1 MSPFVRRLA
10 FAAVAALTLPA
21 AALSFWARAEAPAA
35 VARTEGDDLYRRG
48 LYPEA
53 IAWWTEQA
61 AKGDIEAA
69 RRLGVEYMDGK
80 PNVVQRD
87 FAKAR
92 QYHLQAAMGG
102 ERRSMMD
109 LGTIHDNGY
118 GVPADLVEA
127 ARWYMWGAKYG
138 HGPAMYNTALM
149 LETGDA
155 GRTDLVES
163 YMWYIL
169 GAKEGFKMLPETKFD
184 IMNPPADSAMGA
196 LHGKLTPAQRAEA
209 HARAKTFK
217 PMTGPLPASE
227 NR

>member
-1 MSPFVRRLA
+1 
-10 FAAVAALTLPA
+10 
-21 AALSFWARAEAPAA
+21 
-35 VARTEGDDLYRRG
+35 
-48 LYPEA
+48 
-53 IAWWTEQA
+53 
-61 AKGDIEAA
+61 
-69 RRLGVEYMDGK
+69 MDGK

-118 GVPADLVEA
+118 GVPADMAEA
-127 ARWYMWGAKYG
+127 ARWYLWGARYG

-196 LHGKLTPAQRAEA
+196 LHPKLTPAQRAEA
-209 HARAKTFK
+209 HTRAKAFK

>member
-1 MSPFVRRLA
+1 MSTLARLA
-10 FAAVAALTLPA
+10 FAAIVAASVPFA
-21 AALSFWARAEAPAA
+21 ANTIVVAAEQAAPA
-35 VARTEGDDLYRRG
+35 ARTEGEDLYRRG

-53 IAWWTEQA
+53 LAWWTARA
-61 AKGDIEAA
+61 ASGDVEAA

-80 PNVVQRD
+80 RGVIDRD

-109 LGTIHDNGY
+109 LGTIYDNGY
-118 GVPADLVEA
+118 GVPENLIEA
-127 ARWYMWGAKYG
+127 ARWYLWGAKYG

-155 GRTDLVES
+155 GRTDVVES

-169 GAKEGFKMLPETKFD
+169 GATEGFKMLPETKFD
-184 IMNPPADSAMGA
+184 IMKPPADSAMGT
-196 LHGKLTPAQRAEA
+196 LHVKLTPAQRAEA

-217 PMTGPLPASE
+217 PQSGPLPASE

>member
-1 MSPFVRRLA
+1 MKSLSRVAFVA
-10 FAAVAALTLPA
+10 IVAASALLA
-21 AALSFWARAEAPAA
+21 AHTIIAQAEQSAPAQ
-35 VARTEGDDLYRRG
+35 RSEGDDLYRRG
-48 LYPEA
+48 LYAEA

-61 AKGDIEAA
+61 AKGDVEAA

-87 FAKAR
+87 FEKAR
-92 QYHLQAAMGG
+92 KYHLQAAMGG

-109 LGTIHDNGY
+109 LGTIYDNGY
-118 GVPADLVEA
+118 GVPENLGEA
-127 ARWYMWGAKYG
+127 ARWYLWGAKFG

-155 GRTDLVES
+155 GRTDLVEA

-169 GAKEGFKMLPETKFD
+169 GAREGFKMLPETKFD
-184 IMNPPADSAMGA
+184 IMRPPEDSAMGA
-196 LHGKLTPAQRAEA
+196 LHVKLTPAQRAEA
-209 HARAKTFK
+209 HARAKAFK
-217 PMTGPLPASE
+217 PSSGPLPASE

>member
-1 MSPFVRRLA
+1 MSILTRLA
-10 FAAVAALTLPA
+10 LAATVAISVPFAAHSLIAQ
-21 AALSFWARAEAPAA
+21 AEQTAP
-35 VARTEGDDLYRRG
+35 VPRTEGDDLYRRG

-53 IAWWTEQA
+53 IAWWTERA
-61 AKGDIEAA
+61 AQGDIEAA

-109 LGTIHDNGY
+109 LGTIYDNGY
-118 GVPADLVEA
+118 GVPENLAEA
-127 ARWYMWGAKYG
+127 ARWYLWGARYG

>member
-1 MSPFVRRLA
+1 MRFVRRLA
-10 FAAVAALTLPA
+10 VATFLA
-21 AALSFWARAEAPAA
+21 AAIPTTLMTMWAHAEAPTPT
-35 VARTEGDDLYRRG
+35 VNSEGAELYRRG
-48 LYPEA
+48 LYQEA
-53 IAWWTEQA
+53 IAWWTDRA
-61 AKGDIEAA
+61 AQGDIESA

-87 FAKAR
+87 FEKAR
-92 QYHLQAAMGG
+92 KYHLQAAMGG

-109 LGTIHDNGY
+109 LGTIYDNGY
-118 GVPADLVEA
+118 GVPASLDEA
-127 ARWYMWGAKYG
+127 FRWYGWAAKYG
-138 HGPAMYNTALM
+138 HGPAMYNVGLM

-155 GRTDLVES
+155 GRTDVVEA

-169 GAKEGFKMLPETKFD
+169 GAQEGFKMLPETKFD
-184 IMNPPADSAMGA
+184 IMNPPPDSAMGA

-209 HARAKTFK
+209 HAKAKAFK